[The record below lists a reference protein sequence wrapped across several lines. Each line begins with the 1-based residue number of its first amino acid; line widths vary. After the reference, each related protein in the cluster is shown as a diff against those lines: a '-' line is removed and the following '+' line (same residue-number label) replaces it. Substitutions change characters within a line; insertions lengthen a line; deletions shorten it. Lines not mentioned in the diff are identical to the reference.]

1 MLDTIHRQW
10 QMLRYLPR
18 HPRRIGTSE
27 LLKKLS
33 GDGYDVSA
41 RTIQRD
47 LQSLALIFPIVSDE
61 RRPRGWSFAPDAKA
75 SEIPSLSTHEA
86 IALRLA
92 ETHLEPMLPPASRE
106 QLVGHF
112 AAAREVLA
120 ETRLGRWA
128 ERVAVAPG
136 GMHTLAPKLD
146 GAVLEQVL
154 EGLMHQRVIA
164 ARYRR
169 RGDREARAYRLH
181 PVGLVYRDGVGYL
194 LAMNDNYEDV
204 LQFPLHRFVAALSE
218 ATPARD
224 KADFD
229 AQRYAFSE
237 AMGYLLSDAPIALR
251 LHVDAH
257 AGARLRETPLAEDQT
272 VEEQPDGTLLI
283 RATVADTRAL
293 RSFVLGFGP
302 LCEVL
307 APASLRAEV
316 AAAHRSAAARYDV
329 TRAD

>member
-1 MLDTIHRQW
+1 
-10 QMLRYLPR
+10 MLRYLPR
-18 HPRRIGTSE
+18 HPRRIGTT
-27 LLKKLS
+27 LLLNKLER
-33 GDGYDVSA
+33 DGYDVSA

-47 LQSLALIFPIVSDE
+47 LQSLARIFPIVSDD
-61 RRPRGWSFAPDAKA
+61 RRPRGWSFAPEAKA

-92 ETHLEPMLPPASRE
+92 EAHLEPMLPPASRE
-106 QLVGHF
+106 QLAGHF

-136 GMHTLAPKLD
+136 GMRTLAPKLD

-169 RGDREARAYRLH
+169 RGDREARSYRLH
-181 PVGLVYRDGVGYL
+181 PVGLVYRDGVGSL
-194 LAMNDNYEDV
+194 LAMNDTYEDV
-204 LQFPLHRFVAALSE
+204 LQFPLHRFVSALSE
-218 ATPARD
+218 AAPARD
-224 KADFD
+224 KAGFD
-229 AQRYAFSE
+229 AQRYAESD
-237 AMGYLLSDAPIALR
+237 AMDYLLSDAPIALR
-251 LHVDAH
+251 LRVDAN
-257 AGARLRETPLAEDQT
+257 AGARMRETPLADDQS
-272 VEEQPDGTLLI
+272 VETEADGSLLI

-316 AAAHRSAAARYDV
+316 AAAHRSAAARYGGV
-329 TRAD
+329 EAE